1 MFNHVNFGDAFAGN
15 NGEGPNP
22 NFVQKNIEGF
32 DMTLDPSDGGISH
45 VLYHVGVRERA
56 FMSLLHSIVSPG
68 MVCWDLGC
76 NIGYTTLFML
86 RNVGPDGFVY
96 AVDPDPRNLTLA
108 NINFNS
114 NNFNERV
121 EVTQCAISDHTGKLD
136 FWMADKP
143 NLNSVSQTK
152 HSTDKVTVDCFSVPD
167 FLENRKYPNFIKMD
181 VEGHEVKIFESG
193 LDYFSK
199 NDGTTHFLVEV
210 HPHLYSKENDF
221 EAVLA
226 EYFKLGFRPTFVVST
241 PVPQPQLFKE
251 SGYEPIASIPTDG
264 FVRGVYNNISNEDLL
279 KFACRENMEGDSK
292 KIVRSFMLSRGV

>member
-1 MFNHVNFGDAFAGN
+1 MFNHVNFGDAFSGN

-114 NNFNERV
+114 NNFNNYNFFKK
-121 EVTQCAISDHTGKLD
+121 A
-136 FWMADKP
+136 
-143 NLNSVSQTK
+143 
-152 HSTDKVTVDCFSVPD
+152 
-167 FLENRKYPNFIKMD
+167 KYFNF
-181 VEGHEVKIFESG
+181 KI
-193 LDYFSK
+193 
-199 NDGTTHFLVEV
+199 
-210 HPHLYSKENDF
+210 
-221 EAVLA
+221 
-226 EYFKLGFRPTFVVST
+226 
-241 PVPQPQLFKE
+241 
-251 SGYEPIASIPTDG
+251 I
-264 FVRGVYNNISNEDLL
+264 
-279 KFACRENMEGDSK
+279 
-292 KIVRSFMLSRGV
+292 